1 MAINQLSIS
10 YPNFVLDTV
19 IDPEQF
25 DTNNAEI
32 QTKVNEVVSAVNA
45 DITNLAVNF
54 YRKAEV
60 DAKDAVL
67 LNSIGQ
73 AALGQIPDG
82 TVSTVKLHNDIRY
95 AFIYKVRWF

>member
-45 DITNLAVNF
+45 DITNLANN
-54 YRKAEV
+54 YYNKTDV
-60 DAKDAVL
+60 DNKDAVL
-67 LNSIGQ
+67 LAAIGQ
-73 AALGQIPDG
+73 QALSQIPDG